1 MTKGGLFIV
10 VSAPSGTG
18 KSSLCKAVI
27 GMCPE
32 LHFSVSCTT
41 RPQRRG
47 EVNGKDYFFISE
59 ETFRERIR
67 QGEFIE
73 WVENFGYLY
82 GTSAKTIKA
91 FLAEDYDLILD
102 VESRGAKALKECY
115 PDSIFVF
122 ILPPSLSVL
131 RSRLSGRG
139 GESKAEMEARLA
151 KARDEIGEVLW
162 YDYVIFNDCLEE
174 AIDQLR
180 AVYLAEKSRYGRLKG
195 KIGALLNEWKMPASD
210 RRERPADGDVLR

>member
-1 MTKGGLFIV
+1 
-10 VSAPSGTG
+10 
-18 KSSLCKAVI
+18 
-27 GMCPE
+27 
-32 LHFSVSCTT
+32 
-41 RPQRRG
+41 
-47 EVNGKDYFFISE
+47 
-59 ETFRERIR
+59 
-67 QGEFIE
+67 
-73 WVENFGYLY
+73 
-82 GTSAKTIKA
+82 
-91 FLAEDYDLILD
+91 
-102 VESRGAKALKECY
+102 
-115 PDSIFVF
+115 
-122 ILPPSLSVL
+122 
-131 RSRLSGRG
+131 LSGRG

>member
-1 MTKGGLFIV
+1 
-10 VSAPSGTG
+10 
-18 KSSLCKAVI
+18 
-27 GMCPE
+27 
-32 LHFSVSCTT
+32 
-41 RPQRRG
+41 
-47 EVNGKDYFFISE
+47 VNGKDYFFISE

-115 PDSIFVF
+115 PDGIFVF